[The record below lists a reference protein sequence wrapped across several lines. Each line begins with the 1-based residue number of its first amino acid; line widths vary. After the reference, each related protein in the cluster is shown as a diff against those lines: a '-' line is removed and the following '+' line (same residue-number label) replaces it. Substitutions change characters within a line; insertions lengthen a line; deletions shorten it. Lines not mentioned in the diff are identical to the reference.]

1 MKSPSRPKPT
11 TKPKPKSKR
20 QPQLTE
26 RRHRAD
32 ASGRAPYAPERGAF
46 DGKGKQKRSPISTE
60 SQSLHRSGR
69 GFKTK
74 VTIPPNTTGTGEQSS

>member
-1 MKSPSRPKPT
+1 MPMKSKP
-11 TKPKPKSKR
+11 PEPPR
-20 QPQLTE
+20 TE

-32 ASGRAPYAPERGAF
+32 PSGRAPYTPERGAF
-46 DGKGKQKRSPISTE
+46 DGKGKQKRSPISTQT
-60 SQSLHRSGR
+60 QSLHRSGR